1 MAGISVEAQ
10 SSGGRK
16 SVNAELMLVPMI
28 DLLMVTVAF
37 LLVTAVWSQM
47 SRVEASANV
56 PGNRAADPTDA
67 APPRRLHVRAQE
79 DGRYELAWKTGKE
92 TSKSVVVDGNV
103 EKLSHRTGSNAR
115 SERLPGLAAAIAH
128 EWQTEGAH
136 RAPGDLAFDE
146 AVVHTEN
153 DLPYS
158 RLVAILD
165 AVKEPTREVAL
176 AGGGRATRTAAFTV
190 TFAVD

>member
-1 MAGISVEAQ
+1 MAGISVESG

-47 SRVEASANV
+47 ARVETSANV
-56 PGNRAADPTDA
+56 PGQNNVEPTPEQ
-67 APPRRLHVRAQE
+67 APPRRLHVRAKE
-79 DGRYELAWKTGKE
+79 DGRYELTWQSGKQVQKVVTVE
-92 TSKSVVVDGNV
+92 SHAESLSVPHGKN
-103 EKLSHRTGSNAR
+103 NQ
-115 SERLPGLAAAIAH
+115 SERLPALAAAIES
-128 EWQTEGAH
+128 EWKTEGAH

-146 AVVHTEN
+146 AVVHAQN
-153 DLPYS
+153 DVPYS

-165 AVKEPTREVAL
+165 AVKEPTRDVSI
-176 AGGGRATRTAAFTV
+176 AGRTKESSAFTV

>member
-1 MAGISVEAQ
+1 MAGISVE
-10 SSGGRK
+10 SGNGGGRK

-47 SRVEASANV
+47 ARVEASATV
-56 PGNRAADPTDA
+56 PGKPSEVPPDS
-67 APPRRLHVRAQE
+67 APPKRLHVRAKE
-79 DGRYELAWKTGKE
+79 DGRYELAWKTGREITKVVTVDSAVE
-92 TSKSVVVDGNV
+92 QLAGATGRTSQ
-103 EKLSHRTGSNAR
+103 
-115 SERLPGLAAAIAH
+115 SERLPGLAAAIAK
-128 EWQTEGAH
+128 EWKTDGEH
-136 RAPGDLAFDE
+136 RAPSDLVFDE

-153 DLPYS
+153 EMPYS

-165 AVKEPTREVAL
+165 AVKEPTRDVAVT
-176 AGGGRATRTAAFTV
+176 GRSKETSAFTV